1 MLRWVDIDEQAMN
14 EAILNSHTSPRR
26 RHRAQEPSADS
37 EYAHIVAELR
47 QLRAASQLSR
57 YRGAAPRL
65 PSREAIGDIVGS
77 LISALYPRHF
87 GPPGLDARDADAF
100 VARTLARAL
109 PALKQQIELALALEQ
124 EDARDPANASRRSAG
139 EITRLFAGSL
149 PKIRAALDIDVR
161 AAFANDPSAKSI
173 DEVIFC
179 FPGVAAIMRHRLAH
193 ELYRLGAPLL
203 ARIVAEIAHAL
214 AGVDIHPGAE
224 IDEGFFIDHGTGV
237 VIGETAVIGRNVRIY
252 QAVTLGAKRFE
263 VGGDGQLRKSYPRH
277 PIVED
282 DVVVYAGA
290 TILGRITI
298 GRGSSIG
305 GNVWLTESVP
315 PGSRITQAK
324 TQANEGGHSI

>member
-1 MLRWVDIDEQAMN
+1 MN
-14 EAILNSHTSPRR
+14 EAILNPHARQRR
-26 RHRAQEPSADS
+26 RSHGEKPGADS
-37 EYAHIVAELR
+37 EYAPIVAELR

-57 YRGAAPRL
+57 YRRAAPRL

-87 GPPGLDARDADAF
+87 GPAGLDARDADAS
-100 VARTLARAL
+100 VARTLAEAL
-109 PALKQQIELALALEQ
+109 PALKHEIELALALAQ
-124 EDARDPANASRRSAG
+124 EDARDAANASPRSAG
-139 EITRLFAGSL
+139 GITRSFAAAL
-149 PKIRAALDIDVR
+149 PKIRAALDKDVR
-161 AAFANDPSAKSI
+161 AAFANDPSANSI
-173 DEVIFC
+173 DEIIFC

-193 ELYRLGAPLL
+193 ELYQLGAPLL

-224 IDEGFFIDHGTGV
+224 IGEGFFVDHGTGV

-263 VGGDGQLRKSYPRH
+263 VGRDGELRKCYPRH

-282 DVVVYAGA
+282 DVVIYAGA

-315 PGSRITQAK
+315 PESRITQAK

>member
-1 MLRWVDIDEQAMN
+1 MN
-14 EAILNSHTSPRR
+14 EAILNPHASQRR
-26 RHRAQEPSADS
+26 GSRAEEPGVDS
-37 EYAHIVAELR
+37 DYAPIVAELR
-47 QLRAASQLSR
+47 RLRAAAQLSR

-65 PSREAIGDIVGS
+65 PSREAIGEIVES
-77 LISALYPRHF
+77 LVSALYSRHF

-100 VARTLARAL
+100 VARTLAKAL
-109 PALKQQIELALALEQ
+109 PALKHEIELALALEQ
-124 EDARDPANASRRSAG
+124 EGARDGANANPRSAG
-139 EITRLFAGSL
+139 EITRSFAAAL
-149 PKIRAALDIDVR
+149 PNIRAALDKDVR

-173 DEVIFC
+173 DEIIFC
-179 FPGVAAIMRHRLAH
+179 FPGLAAIMRHRLAH
-193 ELYRLGAPLL
+193 ALYRLGAPLL

-224 IDEGFFIDHGTGV
+224 IGEGFFIDHGTGV
-237 VIGETAVIGRNVRIY
+237 VIGETALIGRDVRIY

-263 VGGDGQLRKSYPRH
+263 IGGNGELRKSYPRH

-282 DVVVYAGA
+282 HVVIYAGA
-290 TILGRITI
+290 TILGRVTI

-324 TQANEGGHSI
+324 TQANDGGHPI